1 MVQTVSKETPLL
13 EITLRKYEKPFDLS
27 KRELIKKLCLSLGL
41 LQPGESRNIIVDIL
55 FIFLKYQKKREFT
68 IHELQKSVMAVR
80 KQFKQ
85 PMFGIAESNIRRQV
99 RRLRALYLIEKINTR
114 YRLTEFDSLEEI
126 FDERIQGF
134 ILNTILNR
142 IKDYLKEVDK
152 QFSLK

>member
-1 MVQTVSKETPLL
+1 MAKTVSKETPLL
-13 EITLRKYEKPFDLS
+13 EITLRKYEKPFSLS
-27 KRELIKKLCLSLGL
+27 KRDLVKKLCLSLGL

-55 FIFLKYQKKREFT
+55 FIFLKYKRKREFT
-68 IHELQKSVMAVR
+68 IHELQTSVMSAR

-85 PMFGIAESNIRRQV
+85 PMFGVAESNIRRQV
-99 RRLRALYLIEKINTR
+99 RRLRALYLIEKVGSR
-114 YRLTEFDSLEEI
+114 YRLTEFNSLEEI

-142 IKDYLKEVDK
+142 IKDYLKEVDE